1 MFRLLLATLALG
13 FAAPL
18 SAAGPAVDT
27 DRFLYG
33 ASVYPELQTREEWN
47 RMLDE
52 FRKAHFTVVRVSE
65 SSWGNLE
72 TAPGKYDFGWLRDF
86 LDDAHRRGLKTILGT
101 SSYIIPQWLYEQ
113 NPGILMQLEPGADVH
128 PHSRHS
134 VCLNHPAYRAAVA
147 RYVTALGRAFKD
159 HPSVIGWQLDNEIEH
174 KVNHVCYNAACQRAW
189 RAWLVKTYGTADEL
203 NRRLLLTSW
212 GMRVTSLEKV
222 PLPGRHID
230 GSLPAL
236 GLANLRFRRDTILD
250 LFAEQSQALRAA
262 GVRQWITTD
271 WNTYFT
277 ALADDPQV
285 RRSLDVAGL
294 NFYQPSADRPE
305 FWETLAWH
313 QDMHRSAHGLN
324 KFMTTETRVGVAGG
338 TVQSDPFPSQAQ
350 FRMWML
356 QPAAFG
362 SFGLMFWSGNRWRG
376 GHWPHWGGVLDWT
389 GEPEPDF
396 GWVVD
401 VGALFKRWGARLI
414 EQPVK
419 ASALVLTDFDQRSAL
434 DIYKHTTSSPRIIP
448 ETFDAF
454 HRLGIGVDSMNLPD
468 ALQPGRL
475 DRYQVVV
482 LAAATALDHPGLPAA
497 LQAYAAKG
505 GHVVVTPFTAYM
517 SNDGVFRG
525 DGFGGNLAELTGA
538 VARTARRMGTSADAG
553 REDQKVV
560 WLDGTSPVG
569 IDGYCEYLKV
579 RPGAEIFGRFQ
590 SGEPVLH
597 GQPAAVRTR
606 TGTGSAIKLAFWPKD
621 DSLMRLFRS
630 LVLDGK
636 ALLAAA
642 APAGVQAVPRMD
654 ASLFLVNTSSKAAQL
669 RLSRAATD
677 RLSGRS
683 VQGDLVLKG
692 YEVLWLE

>member
-1 MFRLLLATLALG
+1 MMRAIPATLVFG
-13 FAAPL
+13 FL
-18 SAAGPAVDT
+18 MEFLAAGAEVQT
-27 DRFLYG
+27 GRFLYG

-47 RMLDE
+47 RMLDQ
-52 FRKAHFTVVRVSE
+52 FQQALFTVVRVSE

-72 TAPGKYDFGWLRDF
+72 TAPGKYEFGWLRDF

-113 NPGILMQLEPGADVH
+113 NPGILMRLEPGGEVH
-128 PHSRHS
+128 PHSRHA
-134 VCLNHPAYRAAVA
+134 VCLNHPVYRAAVT

-174 KVNHVCYNAACQRAW
+174 KLNRVCSNAACQRAW

-212 GMRVTSLEKV
+212 GMRITSLDKLL
-222 PLPGRHID
+222 LPGPQVD

-236 GLANLRFRRDTILD
+236 RLANLRFRRDTILG

-277 ALADDPQV
+277 ALADDPQA
-285 RRSLDVAGL
+285 RMSLDVAGL

-324 KFMTTETRVGVAGG
+324 QFITTETRVGVAGG
-338 TVQSDPFPSQAQ
+338 TEQFDAFPTQAQ
-350 FRMWML
+350 FKMWMW

-362 SFGLMFWSGNRWRG
+362 SIGLMFWSGNRWRG

-401 VGALFKRWGARLI
+401 VGALFQKWGTRLL

-419 ASALVLTDFDQRSAL
+419 ASAVVLTDFDQRSAL
-434 DIYKHTTSSPRIIP
+434 DIYKHTPSSAKIIP
-448 ETFDAF
+448 GVFDAF
-454 HRLGIGVDSMNLPD
+454 HRVGIGVDSMNLAN
-468 ALQPGRL
+468 ALLPGQL
-475 DRYQVVV
+475 EKYQVAV
-482 LAAATALDHPGLPAA
+482 LAAATALDNPQLPAV

-505 GHVVVTPFTAYM
+505 GHVVVTPLTAYM

-525 DGFGGNLAELTGA
+525 DGFGGNLAQLTGA

-553 REDQKVV
+553 REDQKAV
-560 WLDGTSPVG
+560 WMGGVSPVG
-569 IDGYCEYLKV
+569 MDGYCEYLKV
-579 RPGAEIFGRFQ
+579 SPEAEVFGRFQ
-590 SGEPVLH
+590 SSEPVLH
-597 GQPAAVRTR
+597 GQPAAVRKR
-606 TGTGSAIKLAFWPKD
+606 SGLGSAIKLAFWPND
-621 DSLMRLFRS
+621 DSLARLFRT
-630 LVLDGK
+630 LVRDDN
-636 ALLAAA
+636 ALLAGP
-642 APAGVQAVPRMD
+642 APPGVQAVPRTD
-654 ASLFLVNTSSKAAQL
+654 ASMFLINTSAKDAPV
-669 RLSRAATD
+669 RLTRAATD

-683 VQGDLVLKG
+683 VQGGIVLKG